1 MRPVM
6 TKAEAAAF
14 LKELPQLPPEGP
26 DGATQ
31 RFAKEHYH
39 AIVTSYDCRRMA
51 AMIKYTC
58 QRRRWA
64 QQHGRKISQ
73 LDERYLRR
81 AEEQLYGELAVAL
94 GIDRQAV
101 CGYIRRAYPAWPEG

>member
-1 MRPVM
+1 
-6 TKAEAAAF
+6 
-14 LKELPQLPPEGP
+14 
-26 DGATQ
+26 
-31 RFAKEHYH
+31 
-39 AIVTSYDCRRMA
+39 MA
-51 AMIKYTC
+51 SMIKYAC

-64 QQHGRKISQ
+64 QQHGRKSSQ

-101 CGYIRRAYPAWPEG
+101 CGYIRQKYPAWPEG

>member
-1 MRPVM
+1 M
-6 TKAEAAAF
+6 
-14 LKELPQLPPEGP
+14 
-26 DGATQ
+26 
-31 RFAKEHYH
+31 
-39 AIVTSYDCRRMA
+39 VTSYDCRRMA

-64 QQHGRKISQ
+64 QQHGRKSSQ

-94 GIDRQAV
+94 GIDRQEV